1 MASESFS
8 LALQQRAARE
18 VVSEEMPRRAL
29 ATRLLL
35 FCEITSALLI
45 VELGLF
51 YQFWWMV
58 VSLIIVPSLL
68 VVRMGL
74 YVVGMGLY
82 AYAALCLGIRWSL
95 GGRGSSNGSSCHPHD
110 LPFAS
115 IFTNPRYS
123 SFGLRRGQK
132 GNFLNAL
139 TIIVV
144 RVACAS
150 VLMHTALNA
159 CAAKYPPS
167 DLYICEC
174 LRGSSD
180 KCFASAYEL
189 RGNRT
194 REVSLGR
201 SSGEEF
207 CSKFDLAPGETSEV
221 HFCSEVK
228 HPEWMKGTCQAGHM
242 DPDEYLYCRQWS
254 FYVEYCNA
262 KFRVCAIF
270 LDEASLD
277 TFILQV
283 CCIAPL
289 LGLALMVLIHLAGFI
304 VANQTNQP
312 SLMDVS
318 ENSELRLRIRRKA
331 CHFERQLHKEQL
343 EQSIWCLGQN
353 SIMDR
358 GGGSVWTEL
367 TPKRWW
373 PCRIIPRVRTI
384 HETPMPE
391 WDQPFIFMLV
401 SEVGNPYSPKSRDD
415 TALWTLLT
423 TACWTSKDGC
433 IRLTAA

>member
-58 VSLIIVPSLL
+58 FGLTIVPVLR

-74 YVVGMGLY
+74 YE
-82 AYAALCLGIRWSL
+82 YAAVCLGVRW
-95 GGRGSSNGSSCHPHD
+95 SSNGSSCHPHD

-132 GNFLNAL
+132 GNSLNAL

-167 DLYICEC
+167 DLYICAC

-180 KCFASAYEL
+180 TCKAYDL

-194 REVSLGR
+194 RRVSLGG

-207 CSKFDLAPGETSEV
+207 CSKFDLAAGETSEV

-242 DPDEYLYCRQWS
+242 DPDQYLYCRQWS

-270 LDEASLD
+270 LNEASLD

-289 LGLALMVLIHLAGFI
+289 LGLALMVLIQLAGFI
-304 VANQTNQP
+304 VAKQTNQP
-312 SLMDVS
+312 SLMNMS
-318 ENSELRLRIRRKA
+318 ENRELRQRIRTKA
-331 CHFERQLHKEQL
+331 CHFEQQLQKEQL
-343 EQSIWCLGQN
+343 EHSIWCLGQN
-353 SIMDR
+353 CRMDR
-358 GGGSVWTEL
+358 WWVSVN
-367 TPKRWW
+367 
-373 PCRIIPRVRTI
+373 RIDSQAMVTIPN
-384 HETPMPE
+384 HPPSQ
-391 WDQPFIFMLV
+391 DN
-401 SEVGNPYSPKSRDD
+401 S
-415 TALWTLLT
+415 
-423 TACWTSKDGC
+423 
-433 IRLTAA
+433 